1 MDTNSNLLYE
11 QAQKLENNANILSHL
26 PQYGYSIQK
35 KCTPSPIHNLQYVEL
50 PTEYGF
56 AFRIVSDVSLL
67 FNQKRLANT
76 IGVDEAKAWLTSLNH
91 ESSENL
97 GAKFSDDQLISL
109 VKSRHV
115 QSPSDLRSW
124 SNFLTDQAKSIQDFV
139 ELNSKYNSKNTEY
152 ETNS

>member
-1 MDTNSNLLYE
+1 MDTNSNLLYDQVQE
-11 QAQKLENNANILSHL
+11 HENNANILSHL

-35 KCTPSPIHNLQYVEL
+35 KCTSSPIHNLQYVEL
-50 PTEYGF
+50 PTEFGF
-56 AFRIVSDVSLL
+56 AVRIVSDVSLL

-76 IGVDEAKAWLTSLNH
+76 IGVDEAKAWLTSLNN
-91 ESSENL
+91 EFSENL

-124 SNFLTDQAKSIQDFV
+124 SNFLTDQAKDIQDFV
-139 ELNSKYNSKNTEY
+139 DLNVKYNSKQKENA
-152 ETNS
+152 